1 MTRPSGHGVL
11 VPDHRVPRS
20 AGAARLPR
28 LVLQSTL
35 TKASTLSYA
44 EGDHGLR
51 FKECFRKLTALACG
65 ACLLQTGGCTM
76 ESLLLDVASIALS
89 AILTQLLGTP
99 LL

>member
-1 MTRPSGHGVL
+1 MV
-11 VPDHRVPRS
+11 RS
-20 AGAARLPR
+20 
-28 LVLQSTL
+28 TF

-51 FKECFRKLTALACG
+51 FKQCFRGLTALACG
-65 ACLLQTGGCTM
+65 ACLLQAGGCTI
-76 ESLLLDVASIALS
+76 ESLLLDVVSITLS